1 MRMFNSMTIG
11 FIGGTGPEG
20 KGLGLRFAMA
30 GETVMIGSRSTER
43 ATEAADSIREIVST
57 IDVSGAPN
65 REVVQKS
72 DVVFISV
79 PYSGQKDILID
90 LKDDLA
96 GKLIVNVVAPLA
108 FEKGR
113 ASAVRVEDGSAAL
126 EAKAILTDS
135 TIVAAFQNISAQKLL
150 DPEATVDCDVVV
162 CADDEEAKQTVMKL
176 AETIKGVRAVD
187 GGGLANARYVED
199 LTALLLNINRIYKA
213 HSMIKIAG
221 I

>member
-1 MRMFNSMTIG
+1 MTIG